1 MVWFDLHTIN
11 TLKLSTERTIKPMNG
26 FWTKFAFW
34 VAIVVVVVVYADI
47 HTIQVR
53 IHSIGIYKFKFN
65 GHTVVHQNF
74 CYSYVFFVLRFSFK
88 QFKVK
93 IFQRIPLKCSN
104 AIVGID
110 EYVCILCVC
119 CFPSQAHTKISS
131 ELLILINLL
140 RDWFFF
146 SCSSIQFRAND
157 NVTIYCNQM

>member
-119 CFPSQAHTKISS
+119 VCVLFSVTSTHQNVQWIADFDKFITR
-131 ELLILINLL
+131 LV
-140 RDWFFF
+140 FFLVLF
-146 SCSSIQFRAND
+146 DSIPCQR
-157 NVTIYCNQM
+157 

>member
-1 MVWFDLHTIN
+1 MQWFFVDCSKMMVWFDLHTIN

-119 CFPSQAHTKISS
+119 VCVVFRHKHTPKFPV
-131 ELLILINLL
+131 NC
-140 RDWFFF
+140 WFW
-146 SCSSIQFRAND
+146 
-157 NVTIYCNQM
+157 